1 MCGIAGLVGFG
12 PDGRQNIERMKERM
26 AHRGPDADGTWISE
40 DGSVVLG
47 HQRLAIRDLSA
58 AGAQPFVSASGRS
71 VIVYNGEIY
80 NGAEVKRALAD
91 AGWRGSFRSTCDTE
105 VLIEACEWF
114 GVERTL
120 KLCRGMFAFGLCDLE
135 HGTLTLARDRAGE
148 KPLYYGCVTNPD
160 GKAAFVFASDLGSIA
175 AIEGFSAP
183 IDRGVLDIYFE
194 HGYIPAPYTIYEGI
208 RKLVPG
214 TILTVKLAEQ
224 GIAAENPGTQS
235 GMHTSRASEGD
246 QVSRAAGCGG
256 RRLPETAEEWE
267 RHFSVQTYWSMR
279 EAALRGREHPFTGS
293 FSEASQE
300 LERRLREAIRGQ
312 SEADVPL
319 GAFLSAGIDSSTIV
333 ALMQTQSERPVRTFT
348 IGMEDP
354 AYNEADAAARIARH
368 LGTEHTELRIS
379 EKDAKSVIPLLPEM
393 FAEPF
398 ADSSQIPTYLVS
410 RLTRQY
416 VTVSLSGDA
425 GDELFCGYT
434 TYASAER
441 VWRRCQRIPRLL
453 RRAGG
458 SIVLHSPL
466 RRFHALAVESRLL
479 AADCPEDIY
488 RLSFRT
494 DARTAAIALE
504 HPGYPYAY
512 TNEGRDELG
521 EVNRDIMLMDA
532 EMYLPDDI
540 LVKVDRTSMAVS
552 LESRVPMLDRDVC
565 EFAWTL
571 PIGYLR
577 AEHPS
582 RADGTVDARGN
593 RLGKLVLRDIL
604 YRYVPRE
611 LADQPK
617 KGFAVPL
624 ARWLREPE
632 LRQWAEALLSPE
644 RIRREGYL
652 DAEVVSSLWNEYTEG
667 GVWRAQ
673 IWYIL
678 MFEAWLE
685 SVRQ

>member
-160 GKAAFVFASDLGSIA
+160 GKAAFAFASDLGSIA

-183 IDRGVLDIYFE
+183 IDRGVLGIYFE
-194 HGYIPAPYTIYEGI
+194 HGSIPAPYTIYEGI

-466 RRFHALAVESRLL
+466 RRFPALAVESRLL

-540 LVKVDRTSMAVS
+540 LAKVDRTSMAVS

-565 EFAWTL
+565 EFAWAL

-611 LADQPK
+611 LVDQPK

>member
-12 PDGRQNIERMKERM
+12 PDGRQNIERMKARM
-26 AHRGPDADGTWISE
+26 AHRGPDADGTWVSE

-80 NGAEVKRALAD
+80 NGDEVKRALAD

-105 VLIEACEWF
+105 VLIEACEWL

-120 KLCRGMFAFGLCDLE
+120 KLCRGMFAFGLFDLE

-160 GKAAFVFASDLGSIA
+160 GKAAFAFASDLGSIA

-183 IDRGVLDIYFE
+183 VDRGVLDIYFE
-194 HGYIPAPYTIYEGI
+194 HGYIPAPYSIYEGI

-214 TILTVKLAEQ
+214 TILTVKLGAK
-224 GIAAENPGTQS
+224 GSAAGNPG
-235 GMHTSRASEGD
+235 
-246 QVSRAAGCGG
+246 
-256 RRLPETAEEWE
+256 TAEEWE
-267 RHFSVQTYWSMR
+267 RCSSVRAYWSMR
-279 EAALRGREHPFTGS
+279 ETALCGREHPFEGS

-379 EKDAKSVIPLLPEM
+379 EKDAKSVIPLLPKM

-458 SIVLHSPL
+458 GLVLHSPL
-466 RRFHALAVESRLL
+466 RRFPALAVESRLL

-494 DARTAAIALE
+494 DERTAGIALE

-512 TNEGRDELG
+512 TVTGRDELG

-565 EFAWTL
+565 EFAWAL
-571 PIGYLR
+571 SIGYLR

-611 LADQPK
+611 LVDQPK

-652 DAEVVSSLWNEYTEG
+652 DAEVVSSLWNEYTES
-667 GVWRAQ
+667 GVWRVQ

-685 SVRQ
+685 SVRR

>member
-12 PDGRQNIERMKERM
+12 PDGRQNIERMKARM
-26 AHRGPDADGTWISE
+26 AHRGPDADGTWVSE
-40 DGSVVLG
+40 DGGVVLG

-80 NGAEVKRALAD
+80 NGDEVKRALAD

-105 VLIEACEWF
+105 VLIEACEWL

-120 KLCRGMFAFGLCDLE
+120 KLCRGMFAFGLFDLE

-148 KPLYYGCVTNPD
+148 KPLYYGCVTNPE
-160 GKAAFVFASDLGSIA
+160 GKAAFAFASDLGSIA

-183 IDRGVLDIYFE
+183 VDRGVLDIYFE
-194 HGYIPAPYTIYEGI
+194 HGYIPAPYSIYEGI

-214 TILTVKLAEQ
+214 TILTVKLGAK
-224 GIAAENPGTQS
+224 GSAAGNPG
-235 GMHTSRASEGD
+235 
-246 QVSRAAGCGG
+246 
-256 RRLPETAEEWE
+256 TAEEWE
-267 RHFSVQTYWSMR
+267 RCSSVRAYWSMR
-279 EAALRGREHPFTGS
+279 ETALCGREHPFEGS

-333 ALMQTQSERPVRTFT
+333 ALMQTQSEWPVRTFT

-458 SIVLHSPL
+458 GLVLHSPL
-466 RRFHALAVESRLL
+466 RRFPALAVESRLL

-494 DARTAAIALE
+494 DERTAGIALE

-512 TNEGRDELG
+512 TVTGQDELG

-532 EMYLPDDI
+532 AMYLPDDI

-571 PIGYLR
+571 PISYLR

-611 LADQPK
+611 LVDQPK

-652 DAEVVSSLWNEYTEG
+652 DAEVVSSLWNEYTES

-685 SVRQ
+685 SVRR

>member
-12 PDGRQNIERMKERM
+12 PDGRQNIERMKARM
-26 AHRGPDADGTWISE
+26 AHRGPDADGTWVSE
-40 DGSVVLG
+40 DGGVVLG

-80 NGAEVKRALAD
+80 NGDEVKRALAD

-105 VLIEACEWF
+105 VLIEACEWL

-120 KLCRGMFAFGLCDLE
+120 KLCRGMFAFGLFDLE

-148 KPLYYGCVTNPD
+148 KPLYYGCVTNPE
-160 GKAAFVFASDLGSIA
+160 GKAAFAFASDLGSIA

-183 IDRGVLDIYFE
+183 VDRGVLDIYFE
-194 HGYIPAPYTIYEGI
+194 HGYIPAPYSIYEGI

-214 TILTVKLAEQ
+214 TILTVKLGAK
-224 GIAAENPGTQS
+224 GSAAGNPG
-235 GMHTSRASEGD
+235 
-246 QVSRAAGCGG
+246 
-256 RRLPETAEEWE
+256 TAEEWE
-267 RHFSVQTYWSMR
+267 RCSSVRAYWSMR
-279 EAALRGREHPFTGS
+279 ETALCGREHPFEGS

-368 LGTEHTELRIS
+368 LGTEHTELKIS
-379 EKDAKSVIPLLPEM
+379 EKDAKSVIPLLPKM

-458 SIVLHSPL
+458 GLVLHSPL
-466 RRFHALAVESRLL
+466 RRFPALAVESRLL

-494 DARTAAIALE
+494 DERTAGIALE

-512 TNEGRDELG
+512 TVTGRDELG

-611 LADQPK
+611 LVDQPK

-652 DAEVVSSLWNEYTEG
+652 DAEVVSSLWNEYTES
-667 GVWRAQ
+667 GVWRVQ

-685 SVRQ
+685 SVRR

>member
-12 PDGRQNIERMKERM
+12 PDGRQNIERMKARM
-26 AHRGPDADGTWISE
+26 AHRGPDADGTWVSE

-80 NGAEVKRALAD
+80 NGDEVKRALAD
-91 AGWRGSFRSTCDTE
+91 AGWRGSFCSTCDTE
-105 VLIEACEWF
+105 VLIEACEWL

-120 KLCRGMFAFGLCDLE
+120 KLCRGMFAFGLFDLE

-148 KPLYYGCVTNPD
+148 KPLYYGCVTNPE
-160 GKAAFVFASDLGSIA
+160 GKAAFAFASDLGSIA

-183 IDRGVLDIYFE
+183 VDRGVLDIYFE
-194 HGYIPAPYTIYEGI
+194 HGYIPAPYSIYEGI

-214 TILTVKLAEQ
+214 TILTVKLGAQ
-224 GIAAENPGTQS
+224 GS
-235 GMHTSRASEGD
+235 
-246 QVSRAAGCGG
+246 AAGN
-256 RRLPETAEEWE
+256 PETAEEWE
-267 RHFSVQTYWSMR
+267 RRSSVKTYWSMR
-279 EAALRGREHPFTGS
+279 ETALCGREHPFEGS

-368 LGTEHTELRIS
+368 LGTEHTELKIS
-379 EKDAKSVIPLLPEM
+379 EKDAKSVIPLLPKM

-466 RRFHALAVESRLL
+466 RRFPALAVESRLL

-494 DARTAAIALE
+494 DERTAGIALE

-512 TNEGRDELG
+512 TVTGRDELG

-540 LVKVDRTSMAVS
+540 LAKVDRTSMAVS

-565 EFAWTL
+565 EFAWAL
-571 PIGYLR
+571 SIGYLR

>member
-12 PDGRQNIERMKERM
+12 PDGRQNIERMKARM
-26 AHRGPDADGTWISE
+26 AHRGPDADGTWVSE
-40 DGSVVLG
+40 DGGVVLG

-80 NGAEVKRALAD
+80 NGDEVKRALAD

-105 VLIEACEWF
+105 VLIEACEWL

-120 KLCRGMFAFGLCDLE
+120 KLCRGMFAFGLFDLE

-148 KPLYYGCVTNPD
+148 KPLYYGCVTNPE
-160 GKAAFVFASDLGSIA
+160 GKAAFAFASDLGSIA

-183 IDRGVLDIYFE
+183 VDRGVLDIYFE
-194 HGYIPAPYTIYEGI
+194 HGYIPAPYSIYEGI

-214 TILTVKLAEQ
+214 TILTVKLGAK
-224 GIAAENPGTQS
+224 GSAAGNPG
-235 GMHTSRASEGD
+235 
-246 QVSRAAGCGG
+246 
-256 RRLPETAEEWE
+256 TAEEWE
-267 RHFSVQTYWSMR
+267 RCSSVRAYWSMR
-279 EAALRGREHPFTGS
+279 ETALCGREHPFEGS

-379 EKDAKSVIPLLPEM
+379 EKDAKSVIPLLPKM

-458 SIVLHSPL
+458 GLVLHSPL
-466 RRFHALAVESRLL
+466 RRFPALAVESRLL

-494 DARTAAIALE
+494 DERTAGIALE

-512 TNEGRDELG
+512 TVTSRDELG

-611 LADQPK
+611 LVDQPK

-652 DAEVVSSLWNEYTEG
+652 DAEVVSSLWNEYTES
-667 GVWRAQ
+667 GVWRVQ

-685 SVRQ
+685 SVRR

>member
-12 PDGRQNIERMKERM
+12 PDGRQNIERMKARM
-26 AHRGPDADGTWISE
+26 AHRGPDADGTWVSE

-80 NGAEVKRALAD
+80 NGDEVKRALAD

-105 VLIEACEWF
+105 VLIEACEWL

-120 KLCRGMFAFGLCDLE
+120 KLCRGMFAFGLFDLE

-148 KPLYYGCVTNPD
+148 KPLYYGCVTNPE
-160 GKAAFVFASDLGSIA
+160 GKAAFAFASDLGSIA

-183 IDRGVLDIYFE
+183 VDRGVLDIYFE
-194 HGYIPAPYTIYEGI
+194 HGYIPAPYSIYEGI

-214 TILTVKLAEQ
+214 TILTVKLGAK
-224 GIAAENPGTQS
+224 GSAAGNPG
-235 GMHTSRASEGD
+235 
-246 QVSRAAGCGG
+246 
-256 RRLPETAEEWE
+256 TAEEWE
-267 RHFSVQTYWSMR
+267 RCSSVRAYWSMR
-279 EAALRGREHPFTGS
+279 ETALCGREHPFEGS

-379 EKDAKSVIPLLPEM
+379 EKDAKSVIPLLPKM

-466 RRFHALAVESRLL
+466 RRFPALAVESRLL
-479 AADCPEDIY
+479 AADCPEAIY

-494 DARTAAIALE
+494 DERTAGIALE

-512 TNEGRDELG
+512 TVTSRDELG

-611 LADQPK
+611 LVDQPK

-652 DAEVVSSLWNEYTEG
+652 DAEVVSSLWNEYTES

-685 SVRQ
+685 SVRR

>member
-12 PDGRQNIERMKERM
+12 PDGRQNIERMKARM
-26 AHRGPDADGTWISE
+26 AHRGPDADGTWVSE

-80 NGAEVKRALAD
+80 NGDEVKRALAD

-105 VLIEACEWF
+105 VLIEACEWL

-120 KLCRGMFAFGLCDLE
+120 KLCRGMFAFGLFDLE

-160 GKAAFVFASDLGSIA
+160 GKAAFAFASDLGSIA

-183 IDRGVLDIYFE
+183 VDRGVLDIYFE
-194 HGYIPAPYTIYEGI
+194 HGYIPAPYSIYEGI

-214 TILTVKLAEQ
+214 TILTVKLGAK
-224 GIAAENPGTQS
+224 GSAAGNPG
-235 GMHTSRASEGD
+235 
-246 QVSRAAGCGG
+246 
-256 RRLPETAEEWE
+256 TAEEWE
-267 RHFSVQTYWSMR
+267 RCSSVRAYWSMR
-279 EAALRGREHPFTGS
+279 ETALRGREHPFEGS

-458 SIVLHSPL
+458 GLVLHSPL

-494 DARTAAIALE
+494 DERTAGIALE

-512 TNEGRDELG
+512 TVTGRDELG

-611 LADQPK
+611 LVDQPK

-652 DAEVVSSLWNEYTEG
+652 DAEVVSSLWNEYTES

-685 SVRQ
+685 SVRR

>member
-12 PDGRQNIERMKERM
+12 PDGRQNIERMKARM
-26 AHRGPDADGTWISE
+26 AHRGPDADGTWVSE

-80 NGAEVKRALAD
+80 NGDEVKRALAD

-105 VLIEACEWF
+105 VLIEACEWL

-120 KLCRGMFAFGLCDLE
+120 KLCRGMFAFGLFDLE
-135 HGTLTLARDRAGE
+135 QGTLTLARDRAGE
-148 KPLYYGCVTNPD
+148 KPLYYGCVTNPE
-160 GKAAFVFASDLGSIA
+160 GKAAFAFASDLGSIA

-183 IDRGVLDIYFE
+183 VDRGVLDIYFE
-194 HGYIPAPYTIYEGI
+194 HGYIPAPYSIYEGI

-214 TILTVKLAEQ
+214 TILTVKLGAQ
-224 GIAAENPGTQS
+224 GS
-235 GMHTSRASEGD
+235 
-246 QVSRAAGCGG
+246 AAGN
-256 RRLPETAEEWE
+256 PETAEEWE
-267 RHFSVQTYWSMR
+267 RRSSVRTYWSMR
-279 EAALRGREHPFTGS
+279 EAALRGREHPFEGS

-368 LGTEHTELRIS
+368 LGTEHTELKIS
-379 EKDAKSVIPLLPEM
+379 EKDAKSVIPLLPKM

-466 RRFHALAVESRLL
+466 RRFPALAVESRLL

-532 EMYLPDDI
+532 DMYLPDDI

-571 PIGYLR
+571 PISYLR

-611 LADQPK
+611 LVDQPK

-652 DAEVVSSLWNEYTEG
+652 DAEVVSSLWNEYTES

-685 SVRQ
+685 SVRR

>member
-12 PDGRQNIERMKERM
+12 PDGRQNIERMKARM
-26 AHRGPDADGTWISE
+26 AHRGPDADGTWVSE
-40 DGSVVLG
+40 DGGVVLG

-58 AGAQPFVSASGRS
+58 AGAQPFVSASVRS

-80 NGAEVKRALAD
+80 NGDEVKRALAD

-105 VLIEACEWF
+105 VLIEACEWL

-120 KLCRGMFAFGLCDLE
+120 KLCRGMFAFGLFDLE

-148 KPLYYGCVTNPD
+148 KPLYYGCVTNPE
-160 GKAAFVFASDLGSIA
+160 GKAAFAFASDLGSIA

-183 IDRGVLDIYFE
+183 VDRGVLDIYFE
-194 HGYIPAPYTIYEGI
+194 HGYIPAPYSIYEGI

-214 TILTVKLAEQ
+214 TILTVKLGAK
-224 GIAAENPGTQS
+224 GSAAGNPG
-235 GMHTSRASEGD
+235 
-246 QVSRAAGCGG
+246 
-256 RRLPETAEEWE
+256 TAEEWE
-267 RHFSVQTYWSMR
+267 RCSSVRAYWSMR
-279 EAALRGREHPFTGS
+279 ETALCGREHPFEGS

-458 SIVLHSPL
+458 GLVLHSPL
-466 RRFHALAVESRLL
+466 RRFPALAVESRLL

-494 DARTAAIALE
+494 DERTAGIALE

-512 TNEGRDELG
+512 TVTGQDELG

-571 PIGYLR
+571 PISYLR

-604 YRYVPRE
+604 
-611 LADQPK
+611 
-617 KGFAVPL
+617 
-624 ARWLREPE
+624 
-632 LRQWAEALLSPE
+632 
-644 RIRREGYL
+644 
-652 DAEVVSSLWNEYTEG
+652 
-667 GVWRAQ
+667 
-673 IWYIL
+673 
-678 MFEAWLE
+678 
-685 SVRQ
+685 

>member
-12 PDGRQNIERMKERM
+12 PDGRQNIERMKARM
-26 AHRGPDADGTWISE
+26 AHRGPDADGTWVSE
-40 DGSVVLG
+40 DGGVVLG

-80 NGAEVKRALAD
+80 NGDEVKRALAD

-105 VLIEACEWF
+105 VLIEACEWL

-120 KLCRGMFAFGLCDLE
+120 KLCRGMFAFGLFDLE

-160 GKAAFVFASDLGSIA
+160 GKAAFAFASDLGSIA

-183 IDRGVLDIYFE
+183 VDRGVLDIYFE
-194 HGYIPAPYTIYEGI
+194 HGYIPAPYSIYEGI

-214 TILTVKLAEQ
+214 TILTVKLGAK
-224 GIAAENPGTQS
+224 GSAAGNPG
-235 GMHTSRASEGD
+235 
-246 QVSRAAGCGG
+246 
-256 RRLPETAEEWE
+256 TAEEWE
-267 RHFSVQTYWSMR
+267 RCSSVRAYWSMR
-279 EAALRGREHPFTGS
+279 ETALCGREHPFEGS

-379 EKDAKSVIPLLPEM
+379 EKDAKSVIPLLPKM

-458 SIVLHSPL
+458 GLVLHSTL
-466 RRFHALAVESRLL
+466 RRFPALAVESRLL

-494 DARTAAIALE
+494 DERTAGIALE

-512 TNEGRDELG
+512 TVTGRDELG

-611 LADQPK
+611 LVDQPK

-652 DAEVVSSLWNEYTEG
+652 DAEVVSSLWNEYTES
-667 GVWRAQ
+667 GVWRVQ

-685 SVRQ
+685 SVRR

>member
-183 IDRGVLDIYFE
+183 IDRGVLGIYFE

-540 LVKVDRTSMAVS
+540 LAKVDRTSMAVS

-565 EFAWTL
+565 EFAWAL

-632 LRQWAEALLSPE
+632 LRPWAEALLSPE

>member
-1 MCGIAGLVGFG
+1 M
-12 PDGRQNIERMKERM
+12 
-26 AHRGPDADGTWISE
+26 
-40 DGSVVLG
+40 
-47 HQRLAIRDLSA
+47 
-58 AGAQPFVSASGRS
+58 
-71 VIVYNGEIY
+71 
-80 NGAEVKRALAD
+80 
-91 AGWRGSFRSTCDTE
+91 
-105 VLIEACEWF
+105 
-114 GVERTL
+114 
-120 KLCRGMFAFGLCDLE
+120 
-135 HGTLTLARDRAGE
+135 
-148 KPLYYGCVTNPD
+148 
-160 GKAAFVFASDLGSIA
+160 
-175 AIEGFSAP
+175 
-183 IDRGVLDIYFE
+183 LDIYFE
-194 HGYIPAPYTIYEGI
+194 HGYIPAPYSIYEGI

-214 TILTVKLAEQ
+214 TILTVKLGAK
-224 GIAAENPGTQS
+224 GSAAGNPG
-235 GMHTSRASEGD
+235 
-246 QVSRAAGCGG
+246 
-256 RRLPETAEEWE
+256 TAEEWE
-267 RHFSVQTYWSMR
+267 RCSSVRAYWSMR
-279 EAALRGREHPFTGS
+279 ETALCGREHPFEGS

-379 EKDAKSVIPLLPEM
+379 EKDAKSVIPLLPKM

-458 SIVLHSPL
+458 GLVLHSPL
-466 RRFHALAVESRLL
+466 RRFPALAVESRLL

-494 DARTAAIALE
+494 DERTAGIALE

-512 TNEGRDELG
+512 TVTGRDELG

-611 LADQPK
+611 LVDQPK

-652 DAEVVSSLWNEYTEG
+652 DAEVVSSLWNEYTES

-685 SVRQ
+685 SVRR

>member
-540 LVKVDRTSMAVS
+540 LAKVDRTSMAVS

-565 EFAWTL
+565 EFAWAL
-571 PIGYLR
+571 SIGYLR

-652 DAEVVSSLWNEYTEG
+652 DAEVVSSLWNEYTES

-685 SVRQ
+685 SVRR

>member
-12 PDGRQNIERMKERM
+12 PDGRQNIERMKARM
-26 AHRGPDADGTWISE
+26 AHRGPDADGTWVSE
-40 DGSVVLG
+40 DGGVVLG

-80 NGAEVKRALAD
+80 NGDEVKRALAD

-105 VLIEACEWF
+105 VLIEACEWL

-120 KLCRGMFAFGLCDLE
+120 KLCRGMFAFGLFDLE

-160 GKAAFVFASDLGSIA
+160 GKAAFAFASDLGSIA

-183 IDRGVLDIYFE
+183 VDRGVLDIYFE
-194 HGYIPAPYTIYEGI
+194 HGYIPAPYSIYEGI

-214 TILTVKLAEQ
+214 TILTVKLGAK
-224 GIAAENPGTQS
+224 GSAAGNPG
-235 GMHTSRASEGD
+235 
-246 QVSRAAGCGG
+246 
-256 RRLPETAEEWE
+256 TAEEWE
-267 RHFSVQTYWSMR
+267 RCSSVRAYWSMR
-279 EAALRGREHPFTGS
+279 ETALCGREHPFEGS

-379 EKDAKSVIPLLPEM
+379 EKDAKSVIPLLPKM

-458 SIVLHSPL
+458 GLVLHSPL
-466 RRFHALAVESRLL
+466 RRFPALAVESRLL

-494 DARTAAIALE
+494 DERTAGIAL
-504 HPGYPYAY
+504 
-512 TNEGRDELG
+512 EGRDELG

-571 PIGYLR
+571 PISYLR

-611 LADQPK
+611 LVDQPK

-652 DAEVVSSLWNEYTEG
+652 DAEVVSSLWNEYTES
-667 GVWRAQ
+667 GVWRVQ

-685 SVRQ
+685 SVRR

>member
-12 PDGRQNIERMKERM
+12 PDGRQNIERMKARM
-26 AHRGPDADGTWISE
+26 AHRGPDADGTWVSE
-40 DGSVVLG
+40 DGGVVLG

-80 NGAEVKRALAD
+80 NGDEVKRALAD
-91 AGWRGSFRSTCDTE
+91 AGWRGSFCSTCDTE
-105 VLIEACEWF
+105 VLIEACEWL

-120 KLCRGMFAFGLCDLE
+120 KLCRGMFAFGLFDLE

-148 KPLYYGCVTNPD
+148 KPLYYGCVTNPE
-160 GKAAFVFASDLGSIA
+160 GKAAFAFASDLGSIA

-183 IDRGVLDIYFE
+183 VDRGVLDIYFE
-194 HGYIPAPYTIYEGI
+194 HGYIPAPYSIYEGI

-214 TILTVKLAEQ
+214 TILTVKLGAQ
-224 GIAAENPGTQS
+224 GS
-235 GMHTSRASEGD
+235 
-246 QVSRAAGCGG
+246 AAGN
-256 RRLPETAEEWE
+256 PETAEEWE
-267 RHFSVQTYWSMR
+267 RRSSVRTYWSMR
-279 EAALRGREHPFTGS
+279 EAALRGREHPFEGS

-368 LGTEHTELRIS
+368 LGTEHTELKIS
-379 EKDAKSVIPLLPEM
+379 EKDAKSVIPLLPKM

-466 RRFHALAVESRLL
+466 RRFPALAVESRLL

-494 DARTAAIALE
+494 DERTAGIALE

-512 TNEGRDELG
+512 TVTSRDELG

-532 EMYLPDDI
+532 DMYLPDDI

-565 EFAWTL
+565 EFAWAL

-611 LADQPK
+611 LVDQPK

>member
-12 PDGRQNIERMKERM
+12 PDGRQNIERMKARM
-26 AHRGPDADGTWISE
+26 AHRGPDADGTWVSE
-40 DGSVVLG
+40 DGGVVLG

-80 NGAEVKRALAD
+80 NGDEVKRALAD

-105 VLIEACEWF
+105 VLIEACEWL

-120 KLCRGMFAFGLCDLE
+120 KLCRGMFAFGLFDLE

-160 GKAAFVFASDLGSIA
+160 GKAAFAFASDLGSIA

-183 IDRGVLDIYFE
+183 VDRGVLDIYFE
-194 HGYIPAPYTIYEGI
+194 HGYIPAPYSIYEGI

-214 TILTVKLAEQ
+214 TILTVKLGAK
-224 GIAAENPGTQS
+224 GSAAGNPG
-235 GMHTSRASEGD
+235 
-246 QVSRAAGCGG
+246 
-256 RRLPETAEEWE
+256 TAEEWE
-267 RHFSVQTYWSMR
+267 RCSSVRAYWSMR
-279 EAALRGREHPFTGS
+279 ETALCGREHPFEGS

-379 EKDAKSVIPLLPEM
+379 EKDAKSVIPLLPKM

-458 SIVLHSPL
+458 GLVLHSPL
-466 RRFHALAVESRLL
+466 RRFPALAVESRLL

-494 DARTAAIALE
+494 DERTAGIALE

-512 TNEGRDELG
+512 TVTGQDELG

-532 EMYLPDDI
+532 DMYLPDDI

-571 PIGYLR
+571 PISYLR

-611 LADQPK
+611 LVDQPK

-652 DAEVVSSLWNEYTEG
+652 DAEVVSSLWNEYTES

-685 SVRQ
+685 SVRR

>member
-12 PDGRQNIERMKERM
+12 PDGRQNIERMKARM
-26 AHRGPDADGTWISE
+26 AHRGPDADGTWVSE

-160 GKAAFVFASDLGSIA
+160 GKAAFAFASDLGSIA

-246 QVSRAAGCGG
+246 QVSRAAGCGE

-300 LERRLREAIRGQ
+300 LERRLREVIRGQ

-540 LVKVDRTSMAVS
+540 LAKVDRTSMAVS

-565 EFAWTL
+565 EFAWAL

>member
-12 PDGRQNIERMKERM
+12 PDGRQNIERMKARM
-26 AHRGPDADGTWISE
+26 AHRGPDADGTWVSE

-80 NGAEVKRALAD
+80 NGDEVKRALAD

-105 VLIEACEWF
+105 VLIEACEWL

-120 KLCRGMFAFGLCDLE
+120 KLCRGMFAFGLFDLE
-135 HGTLTLARDRAGE
+135 QGTLTLARDRAGE

-183 IDRGVLDIYFE
+183 VDRGVLDIYFE
-194 HGYIPAPYTIYEGI
+194 HGYIPAPYSIYEGI

-214 TILTVKLAEQ
+214 TILTVKLGAQ
-224 GIAAENPGTQS
+224 GS
-235 GMHTSRASEGD
+235 
-246 QVSRAAGCGG
+246 AAGN
-256 RRLPETAEEWE
+256 PETAEEWE
-267 RHFSVQTYWSMR
+267 RRSSVKTYWSMR
-279 EAALRGREHPFTGS
+279 EAALRGREHPFEGS

-379 EKDAKSVIPLLPEM
+379 EKDAKSVIPLLPKM

-458 SIVLHSPL
+458 GLVLHSPL
-466 RRFHALAVESRLL
+466 RRFPAL

-494 DARTAAIALE
+494 DERTAGIALE

-512 TNEGRDELG
+512 TVTGQDELG

-532 EMYLPDDI
+532 DMYLPDDI

-552 LESRVPMLDRDVC
+552 LESRVPMLDRDV
-565 EFAWTL
+565 L
-571 PIGYLR
+571 
-577 AEHPS
+577 S
-582 RADGTVDARGN
+582 ARG
-593 RLGKLVLRDIL
+593 
-604 YRYVPRE
+604 
-611 LADQPK
+611 ASQP
-617 KGFAVPL
+617 
-624 ARWLREPE
+624 
-632 LRQWAEALLSPE
+632 
-644 RIRREGYL
+644 
-652 DAEVVSSLWNEYTEG
+652 G
-667 GVWRAQ
+667 GRHG
-673 IWYIL
+673 
-678 MFEAWLE
+678 
-685 SVRQ
+685 

>member
-12 PDGRQNIERMKERM
+12 PDGRQNIERMKARM
-26 AHRGPDADGTWISE
+26 AHRGPDADGTWVSE
-40 DGSVVLG
+40 DGGVVLG

-80 NGAEVKRALAD
+80 NGDEVKRALAD

-105 VLIEACEWF
+105 VLIEACEWL

-120 KLCRGMFAFGLCDLE
+120 KLCRGMFAFGLFDLE
-135 HGTLTLARDRAGE
+135 QGTLTLARDRAGE

-160 GKAAFVFASDLGSIA
+160 GKAAFAFASDLGSIA

-183 IDRGVLDIYFE
+183 VDRGVLDIYFE
-194 HGYIPAPYTIYEGI
+194 HGYIPAPYSIYEGI

-214 TILTVKLAEQ
+214 TILTVKLGAK
-224 GIAAENPGTQS
+224 GSAAGNPG
-235 GMHTSRASEGD
+235 
-246 QVSRAAGCGG
+246 
-256 RRLPETAEEWE
+256 TAEEWE
-267 RHFSVQTYWSMR
+267 RCSSVRAYWSMR
-279 EAALRGREHPFTGS
+279 ETALCGREHPFEGS

-379 EKDAKSVIPLLPEM
+379 EKDAKSVIPLLPKM

-458 SIVLHSPL
+458 GLVLHSPL
-466 RRFHALAVESRLL
+466 RRFPALAVESRLL

-494 DARTAAIALE
+494 DERTAGIALE

-512 TNEGRDELG
+512 TVTGRDELG

-611 LADQPK
+611 LVDQPK

-652 DAEVVSSLWNEYTEG
+652 DAEVVSSLWNEYTES
-667 GVWRAQ
+667 GVWRVQ

-685 SVRQ
+685 SVRR

>member
-565 EFAWTL
+565 EFAWAL
-571 PIGYLR
+571 SIGYLR

-611 LADQPK
+611 LVDQPK

>member
-12 PDGRQNIERMKERM
+12 PDGRQNIERMKARM
-26 AHRGPDADGTWISE
+26 AHRGPDADGTWVSE

-80 NGAEVKRALAD
+80 NGDEVKRALAD

-105 VLIEACEWF
+105 VLIEACEWL

-120 KLCRGMFAFGLCDLE
+120 KLCRGMFAFGLFDLE
-135 HGTLTLARDRAGE
+135 QGTLTLARDRAGE

-183 IDRGVLDIYFE
+183 VDRGVLDIYFE
-194 HGYIPAPYTIYEGI
+194 HGYIPAPYSIYEGI

-214 TILTVKLAEQ
+214 TILTVKLGAQ
-224 GIAAENPGTQS
+224 GS
-235 GMHTSRASEGD
+235 
-246 QVSRAAGCGG
+246 AAGN
-256 RRLPETAEEWE
+256 PETAEEWE

-540 LVKVDRTSMAVS
+540 LAKVDRTSMAVS

-611 LADQPK
+611 LVDQPK

-652 DAEVVSSLWNEYTEG
+652 DAEVVSSLWNEYTES

-685 SVRQ
+685 SVRR

>member
-12 PDGRQNIERMKERM
+12 PDGRQNIERMKARM
-26 AHRGPDADGTWISE
+26 AHRGPDADGTWVSE
-40 DGSVVLG
+40 DGGVVLG

-80 NGAEVKRALAD
+80 NGDEVKRALAD

-105 VLIEACEWF
+105 VLIEACEWL

-120 KLCRGMFAFGLCDLE
+120 KLCRGMFAFGLFDLE

-160 GKAAFVFASDLGSIA
+160 GKAAFAFASDLGSIA

-183 IDRGVLDIYFE
+183 VDRGVLDIYFE
-194 HGYIPAPYTIYEGI
+194 HGYIPAPYSIYEGI

-214 TILTVKLAEQ
+214 TILTVKLGAK
-224 GIAAENPGTQS
+224 GSAAGNPG
-235 GMHTSRASEGD
+235 
-246 QVSRAAGCGG
+246 
-256 RRLPETAEEWE
+256 TAEEWE
-267 RHFSVQTYWSMR
+267 RCSSVRAYWSMR
-279 EAALRGREHPFTGS
+279 ETALCGREHPFEGS

-379 EKDAKSVIPLLPEM
+379 EKDAKSVIPLLPKM

-466 RRFHALAVESRLL
+466 RRFPALAVESRLL
-479 AADCPEDIY
+479 AADCPEAIY

-494 DARTAAIALE
+494 DERTAGIALE

-512 TNEGRDELG
+512 TVTSRDELG

-532 EMYLPDDI
+532 DMYLPDDI

-611 LADQPK
+611 LVDQPK

-652 DAEVVSSLWNEYTEG
+652 DAEVVSSLWNEYTES

-685 SVRQ
+685 SVRR

>member
-12 PDGRQNIERMKERM
+12 PDGRQNIERMKARM
-26 AHRGPDADGTWISE
+26 AHRGPDADGTWVSE

-80 NGAEVKRALAD
+80 NGDEVKRALAD

-105 VLIEACEWF
+105 VLIEACEWL

-120 KLCRGMFAFGLCDLE
+120 KLCRGMFAFGLFDLE

-160 GKAAFVFASDLGSIA
+160 GKAAFAFASDLGSIA

-183 IDRGVLDIYFE
+183 VDRGVLDIYFE
-194 HGYIPAPYTIYEGI
+194 HGYIPAPYSIYEGI

-214 TILTVKLAEQ
+214 TILTVKLGAK
-224 GIAAENPGTQS
+224 GSAAGNPG
-235 GMHTSRASEGD
+235 
-246 QVSRAAGCGG
+246 
-256 RRLPETAEEWE
+256 TAEEWE
-267 RHFSVQTYWSMR
+267 RCSSVRAYWSMR
-279 EAALRGREHPFTGS
+279 ETALCGREHPFEGS

-368 LGTEHTELRIS
+368 LGTEHTELKIS
-379 EKDAKSVIPLLPEM
+379 EKDAKSVIPLLPKM

-466 RRFHALAVESRLL
+466 RRFPALAVESRLL

-494 DARTAAIALE
+494 DERTAGIALE

-512 TNEGRDELG
+512 TVTGRDELG

-611 LADQPK
+611 LVDQPK

-652 DAEVVSSLWNEYTEG
+652 DAEVVSSLWNEYTES
-667 GVWRAQ
+667 GVWRVQ

-685 SVRQ
+685 SVRR

>member
-1 MCGIAGLVGFG
+1 MRRKKGGAALVMVLMGLALVLILT
-12 PDGRQNIERMKERM
+12 RR
-26 AHRGPDADGTWISE
+26 WS
-40 DGSVVLG
+40 GSSTRESVAPEETLPP
-47 HQRLAIRDLSA
+47 A
-58 AGAQPFVSASGRS
+58 AAQEQTAPAEEPAQPAEPEHRHVWDGESGICLSCGYACPHERHDAETT
-71 VIVYNGEIY
+71 VCLQCGVLCRHHFGTAALCDGCGMAAPLYTEDLPERYFAPAEHPGQVQHKTVTDD
-80 NGAEVKRALAD
+80 NGAEHRIAVWLPYDYNANGKYNLLLAIHGD
-91 AGWRGSFRSTCDTE
+91 NGSCDDWMEKEKTT
-105 VLIEACEWF
+105 A
-114 GVERTL
+114 R
-120 KLCRGMFAFGLCDLE
+120 
-135 HGTLTLARDRAGE
+135 GTLQMRW
-148 KPLYYGCVTNPD
+148 LYD
-160 GKAAFVFASDLGSIA
+160 
-175 AIEGFSAP
+175 
-183 IDRGVLDIYFE
+183 
-194 HGYIPAPYTIYEGI
+194 H
-208 RKLVPG
+208 
-214 TILTVKLAEQ
+214 LTEERLCEPFIV
-224 GIAAENPGTQS
+224 
-235 GMHTSRASEGD
+235 
-246 QVSRAAGCGG
+246 VSMDN
-256 RRLPETAEEWE
+256 T
-267 RHFSVQTYWSMR
+267 
-279 EAALRGREHPFTGS
+279 
-293 FSEASQE
+293 
-300 LERRLREAIRGQ
+300 
-312 SEADVPL
+312 
-319 GAFLSAGIDSSTIV
+319 
-333 ALMQTQSERPVRTFT
+333 
-348 IGMEDP
+348 GMEDP

-458 SIVLHSPL
+458 GLVLHSPL

-494 DARTAAIALE
+494 DERTAGIALE

-512 TNEGRDELG
+512 TVTSRDELG

-532 EMYLPDDI
+532 DMYLPDDI

-565 EFAWTL
+565 EFAWAL

-611 LADQPK
+611 LVDQPK

-652 DAEVVSSLWNEYTEG
+652 DAEVVSSLWNEYTES

-685 SVRQ
+685 SVRR

>member
-12 PDGRQNIERMKERM
+12 PDGRQNIERMKARM
-26 AHRGPDADGTWISE
+26 AHRGPDADGTWVSE
-40 DGSVVLG
+40 DGGVVLG

-80 NGAEVKRALAD
+80 NGDEVKRALAD

-105 VLIEACEWF
+105 VLIEACEWL

-120 KLCRGMFAFGLCDLE
+120 KLCRGMFAFGLFDLE

-160 GKAAFVFASDLGSIA
+160 GKAAFAFASDLGSIA

-183 IDRGVLDIYFE
+183 VDRGVLDIYFE
-194 HGYIPAPYTIYEGI
+194 HGYIPAPYSIYEGI

-214 TILTVKLAEQ
+214 TILTVKLGAK
-224 GIAAENPGTQS
+224 GSAAGNPG
-235 GMHTSRASEGD
+235 
-246 QVSRAAGCGG
+246 
-256 RRLPETAEEWE
+256 TAEEWE
-267 RHFSVQTYWSMR
+267 RCSSVRAYWSMR
-279 EAALRGREHPFTGS
+279 ETALCGREHPFEGS

-379 EKDAKSVIPLLPEM
+379 EKDAKSVIPLLPKM

-458 SIVLHSPL
+458 GLVLHSPL
-466 RRFHALAVESRLL
+466 RRFPALAVESRLL

-494 DARTAAIALE
+494 DERTAGIALE

-512 TNEGRDELG
+512 TVTGRDELG

-565 EFAWTL
+565 EFAWAL

-611 LADQPK
+611 LVDQPK

-652 DAEVVSSLWNEYTEG
+652 DAEVVSSLWNEYTES
-667 GVWRAQ
+667 GVWRVQ

-685 SVRQ
+685 SVRR

>member
-12 PDGRQNIERMKERM
+12 PDGRQNIERMKARM
-26 AHRGPDADGTWISE
+26 AHRGPDADGTWVSE

-80 NGAEVKRALAD
+80 NGDEVKRALAD

-105 VLIEACEWF
+105 VLIEACEWL

-120 KLCRGMFAFGLCDLE
+120 KLCRGMFAFGLFDLE
-135 HGTLTLARDRAGE
+135 QGTLTLARDRAGE
-148 KPLYYGCVTNPD
+148 KPLYYGCVTNPE
-160 GKAAFVFASDLGSIA
+160 GKAAFAFASDLGSIA

-183 IDRGVLDIYFE
+183 VDRGVLDIYFE
-194 HGYIPAPYTIYEGI
+194 HGYIPAPYSIYEGI

-214 TILTVKLAEQ
+214 TILTVKLGAQ
-224 GIAAENPGTQS
+224 GS
-235 GMHTSRASEGD
+235 
-246 QVSRAAGCGG
+246 AAGN
-256 RRLPETAEEWE
+256 PETAEEWE
-267 RHFSVQTYWSMR
+267 RRSSVRTYWSMR
-279 EAALRGREHPFTGS
+279 EAALRGREHPFEGS

-368 LGTEHTELRIS
+368 LGTEHTELKIS
-379 EKDAKSVIPLLPEM
+379 EKDAKSVIPLLPKM

-466 RRFHALAVESRLL
+466 RRFPALAVESRLL

-494 DARTAAIALE
+494 DERTAGIALE

-512 TNEGRDELG
+512 TVTSRDELG

-532 EMYLPDDI
+532 DMYLPDDI

-565 EFAWTL
+565 EFAWAL
-571 PIGYLR
+571 SIGYLR

-611 LADQPK
+611 LVDQPK

-685 SVRQ
+685 SVRR

>member
-12 PDGRQNIERMKERM
+12 RTGRQNIERMKARM
-26 AHRGPDADGTWISE
+26 AHRGPDADGTWLSP
-40 DGSVVLG
+40 DGTVVLG
-47 HQRLAIRDLSA
+47 HQRLSIRDLSP
-58 AGAQPFVSASGRS
+58 AGAQPFVSASGWS

-80 NGAEVKRALAD
+80 NSAEVKRALKD
-91 AGWRGSFRSTCDTE
+91 AGWSGSFRSTCDTE
-105 VLIEACEWF
+105 VLIEACEWL

-120 KLCRGMFAFGLCDLE
+120 GLCRGMFAFGLYDLA

-148 KPLYYGCVTNPD
+148 KPLYYGCIPNPE
-160 GKAAFVFASDLGSIA
+160 GRSAFVFASDPGSIA
-175 AIEGFSAP
+175 ATEGFAQP

-194 HGYIPAPYTIYEGI
+194 HGYIPAPYSIYEGI

-214 TILTVKLAEQ
+214 TILTVDLAEK
-224 GIAAENPGTQS
+224 S
-235 GMHTSRASEGD
+235 
-246 QVSRAAGCGG
+246 
-256 RRLPETAEEWE
+256 LPETAEEWKK
-267 RHFSVQTYWSMR
+267 RSAVQVYWSMR
-279 EAALRGREHPFTGS
+279 ETAQSGREHPFDGS
-293 FSEASQE
+293 REEASRE

-319 GAFLSAGIDSSTIV
+319 GAFLSAGIDSSTVV

-354 AYNEADAAARIARH
+354 AYNEADAAARIAQH
-368 LGTEHTELRIS
+368 LGTDHTELKIS
-379 EKDAKSVIPLLPEM
+379 EKDAKGVIPLLPEM

-441 VWRRCQRIPRLL
+441 VWRRCQRIPRLF
-453 RRAGG
+453 RKCGG
-458 SIVLHSPL
+458 GLVLHSPL
-466 RRFHALAVESRLL
+466 RRVPALAVESRLL

-488 RLSFRT
+488 RRSFLSDPRT
-494 DARTAAIALE
+494 GSIALE

-512 TNEGRDELG
+512 TETGRDELG

-532 EMYLPDDI
+532 RMYLPDDI

-571 PIGYLR
+571 PIDYLR
-577 AEHPS
+577 AAHPS
-582 RADGTVDARGN
+582 REDGTIDARGN

-604 YRYVPRE
+604 YRYVPRK
-611 LADQPK
+611 LVDQPK
-617 KGFAVPL
+617 RGFAVPL

-632 LRQWAEALLSPE
+632 LREWAQALLSPE

-652 DAEVVSSLWNEYTEG
+652 NADVVSSLWNEYTES
-667 GVWRAQ
+667 GVWHQQ

-685 SVRQ
+685 HAGR

>member
-12 PDGRQNIERMKERM
+12 PDGRQNIERMKARM
-26 AHRGPDADGTWISE
+26 AHRGPDADGTWVSE
-40 DGSVVLG
+40 DGGVVLG

-80 NGAEVKRALAD
+80 NGDEVKRALAD

-105 VLIEACEWF
+105 VLIEACEWL

-120 KLCRGMFAFGLCDLE
+120 KLCRGMFAFGLFDLE

-148 KPLYYGCVTNPD
+148 KPLYYGCVTNPE
-160 GKAAFVFASDLGSIA
+160 GKAAFAFASDLGSIA

-183 IDRGVLDIYFE
+183 VDRGVLDIYFE
-194 HGYIPAPYTIYEGI
+194 HGYIPAPYSIYEGI

-214 TILTVKLAEQ
+214 TILTVKLGAK
-224 GIAAENPGTQS
+224 GSAAGNPG
-235 GMHTSRASEGD
+235 
-246 QVSRAAGCGG
+246 
-256 RRLPETAEEWE
+256 TAEEWE
-267 RHFSVQTYWSMR
+267 RCSSVRAYWSMR
-279 EAALRGREHPFTGS
+279 ETALCGREHPFEGS

-379 EKDAKSVIPLLPEM
+379 EKDAKSVIPLLPKM

-458 SIVLHSPL
+458 GLVLHSPL
-466 RRFHALAVESRLL
+466 RRFPALAVESRLL

-494 DARTAAIALE
+494 DERTAGIALE

-512 TNEGRDELG
+512 TVTSRDELG

-532 EMYLPDDI
+532 DMYLPDDI

-571 PIGYLR
+571 PISYLR

-611 LADQPK
+611 LVDQPE

-652 DAEVVSSLWNEYTEG
+652 DAEVVSSLWNEYTES

-685 SVRQ
+685 SVRR

>member
-12 PDGRQNIERMKERM
+12 PDGRQNIERMKARM
-26 AHRGPDADGTWISE
+26 AHRGPDADGTWVSE

-80 NGAEVKRALAD
+80 NGDEVKRALAD
-91 AGWRGSFRSTCDTE
+91 AGWRGSFCSTCDTE
-105 VLIEACEWF
+105 VLIEACEWL

-120 KLCRGMFAFGLCDLE
+120 KLCRGMFAFGLFDLE

-148 KPLYYGCVTNPD
+148 KPLYYGCVTNPE
-160 GKAAFVFASDLGSIA
+160 GKAAFAIASDLGSIA

-183 IDRGVLDIYFE
+183 VDRGVLDIYFE
-194 HGYIPAPYTIYEGI
+194 HGYIPAPYSIYEGI

-214 TILTVKLAEQ
+214 TILTVKLGAQ
-224 GIAAENPGTQS
+224 GS
-235 GMHTSRASEGD
+235 
-246 QVSRAAGCGG
+246 AAGN
-256 RRLPETAEEWE
+256 PETAEEWE
-267 RHFSVQTYWSMR
+267 RRSSVRTYWSMR
-279 EAALRGREHPFTGS
+279 EAALRGREHPFEGS

-368 LGTEHTELRIS
+368 LGTEHTELKIS
-379 EKDAKSVIPLLPEM
+379 EKDAKSVIPLLPKM

-466 RRFHALAVESRLL
+466 RRFPALAVESRLL

-494 DARTAAIALE
+494 DERTAGIALE

-512 TNEGRDELG
+512 TVTSRDELG

-532 EMYLPDDI
+532 DMYLPDDI

-571 PIGYLR
+571 PISYLR

-611 LADQPK
+611 LVDQPK

-652 DAEVVSSLWNEYTEG
+652 DAEVVSSLWNEYTES
-667 GVWRAQ
+667 GVWRVQ

-685 SVRQ
+685 SVRR

>member
-12 PDGRQNIERMKERM
+12 PDGRQNIERMKARM
-26 AHRGPDADGTWISE
+26 AHRGPDADGTWVSE

-80 NGAEVKRALAD
+80 NGDEVKRALAD

-105 VLIEACEWF
+105 VLIEACEWL

-120 KLCRGMFAFGLCDLE
+120 KLCRGMFAFGLFDLE

-148 KPLYYGCVTNPD
+148 KPLYYGCVTNPE
-160 GKAAFVFASDLGSIA
+160 GKAAFAFASDLGSIA

-183 IDRGVLDIYFE
+183 VDRGVLDIYFE
-194 HGYIPAPYTIYEGI
+194 HGYIPAPYSIYEGI

-214 TILTVKLAEQ
+214 TILTVKLGAQ
-224 GIAAENPGTQS
+224 GS
-235 GMHTSRASEGD
+235 
-246 QVSRAAGCGG
+246 AAGN
-256 RRLPETAEEWE
+256 PETAEEWE
-267 RHFSVQTYWSMR
+267 RRSSVRTYWSMR
-279 EAALRGREHPFTGS
+279 EAALRGREHPFEGS

-368 LGTEHTELRIS
+368 LGTEHTELKIS
-379 EKDAKSVIPLLPEM
+379 EKDAKSVIPLLPKM

-466 RRFHALAVESRLL
+466 RRFPALAVESRLL

-512 TNEGRDELG
+512 TVTGQDELG

-532 EMYLPDDI
+532 DMYLPDDI

-571 PIGYLR
+571 PISYLR

-611 LADQPK
+611 LVDQPK

-652 DAEVVSSLWNEYTEG
+652 DAEVVSSLWNEYTES

-685 SVRQ
+685 SVRR

>member
-12 PDGRQNIERMKERM
+12 PDGRQNIERMKARM
-26 AHRGPDADGTWISE
+26 AHRGPDADGTWVSE
-40 DGSVVLG
+40 DGGVVLG

-80 NGAEVKRALAD
+80 NGDEVKRALAD

-105 VLIEACEWF
+105 VLIEACEWL

-120 KLCRGMFAFGLCDLE
+120 KLCRGMFAFGLFDLE
-135 HGTLTLARDRAGE
+135 HGTVTLARDRAGE

-160 GKAAFVFASDLGSIA
+160 GKAAFAFASDLGSIA

-183 IDRGVLDIYFE
+183 VDRGVLDIYFE
-194 HGYIPAPYTIYEGI
+194 HGYIPAPYSIYEGI

-214 TILTVKLAEQ
+214 TILTVKLGAK
-224 GIAAENPGTQS
+224 GSAAGNPG
-235 GMHTSRASEGD
+235 
-246 QVSRAAGCGG
+246 
-256 RRLPETAEEWE
+256 TAEEWE
-267 RHFSVQTYWSMR
+267 RCSSVRAYWSMR
-279 EAALRGREHPFTGS
+279 ETALCGREHPFEGS

-379 EKDAKSVIPLLPEM
+379 EKDAKSVIPLLPKM

-458 SIVLHSPL
+458 GLVLHSPL
-466 RRFHALAVESRLL
+466 RRFPALAVESRLL

-494 DARTAAIALE
+494 DERTAGIALE

-512 TNEGRDELG
+512 TVTGRDELG

-571 PIGYLR
+571 PISYLR

-611 LADQPK
+611 LVDQPK

-652 DAEVVSSLWNEYTEG
+652 DAEVVSSLWNEYTES
-667 GVWRAQ
+667 GVWRVQ

-685 SVRQ
+685 SVRR

>member
-1 MCGIAGLVGFG
+1 
-12 PDGRQNIERMKERM
+12 
-26 AHRGPDADGTWISE
+26 
-40 DGSVVLG
+40 
-47 HQRLAIRDLSA
+47 
-58 AGAQPFVSASGRS
+58 
-71 VIVYNGEIY
+71 
-80 NGAEVKRALAD
+80 
-91 AGWRGSFRSTCDTE
+91 
-105 VLIEACEWF
+105 
-114 GVERTL
+114 
-120 KLCRGMFAFGLCDLE
+120 
-135 HGTLTLARDRAGE
+135 
-148 KPLYYGCVTNPD
+148 
-160 GKAAFVFASDLGSIA
+160 
-175 AIEGFSAP
+175 
-183 IDRGVLDIYFE
+183 
-194 HGYIPAPYTIYEGI
+194 
-208 RKLVPG
+208 
-214 TILTVKLAEQ
+214 
-224 GIAAENPGTQS
+224 
-235 GMHTSRASEGD
+235 
-246 QVSRAAGCGG
+246 
-256 RRLPETAEEWE
+256 
-267 RHFSVQTYWSMR
+267 
-279 EAALRGREHPFTGS
+279 
-293 FSEASQE
+293 
-300 LERRLREAIRGQ
+300 
-312 SEADVPL
+312 
-319 GAFLSAGIDSSTIV
+319 
-333 ALMQTQSERPVRTFT
+333 
-348 IGMEDP
+348 
-354 AYNEADAAARIARH
+354 
-368 LGTEHTELRIS
+368 
-379 EKDAKSVIPLLPEM
+379 M

-458 SIVLHSPL
+458 GLVLHSPL
-466 RRFHALAVESRLL
+466 RRFPALAVESRLL

-540 LVKVDRTSMAVS
+540 LAKVDRTSMAVS

-565 EFAWTL
+565 EFAWAL
-571 PIGYLR
+571 SIGYLR

-652 DAEVVSSLWNEYTEG
+652 DAEVVSSLWNEYTES

-685 SVRQ
+685 SVRR

>member
-12 PDGRQNIERMKERM
+12 PDGRQNIERMKARM
-26 AHRGPDADGTWISE
+26 AHRGPDADGTWVSE

-80 NGAEVKRALAD
+80 NGDEVKRALAD

-105 VLIEACEWF
+105 VLIEACEWL

-120 KLCRGMFAFGLCDLE
+120 KLCRGMFAFGLFDLE
-135 HGTLTLARDRAGE
+135 QGTLTLARDRAGE

-160 GKAAFVFASDLGSIA
+160 GKAAFAFASDLGSIA

-183 IDRGVLDIYFE
+183 VDRGVLDIYFE
-194 HGYIPAPYTIYEGI
+194 HGYIPAPYSIYEGI

-214 TILTVKLAEQ
+214 TILTVKLGAQ
-224 GIAAENPGTQS
+224 GS
-235 GMHTSRASEGD
+235 
-246 QVSRAAGCGG
+246 AAGN
-256 RRLPETAEEWE
+256 PETAEEWE
-267 RHFSVQTYWSMR
+267 RCSSVRAYWSMR
-279 EAALRGREHPFTGS
+279 ETALCGREHPFEGS

-379 EKDAKSVIPLLPEM
+379 EKDAKSVIPLLPKM

-458 SIVLHSPL
+458 GLVLHSPL
-466 RRFHALAVESRLL
+466 RRFPALAVESRLL

-494 DARTAAIALE
+494 DERTAGIALE

-512 TNEGRDELG
+512 TVTGRDELG

-571 PIGYLR
+571 PISYLR

-611 LADQPK
+611 LVDQPK

-652 DAEVVSSLWNEYTEG
+652 DAEVVSSLWNEYTES
-667 GVWRAQ
+667 GVWRVQ

-685 SVRQ
+685 SVRR

>member
-540 LVKVDRTSMAVS
+540 LAKVDRTSMAVS

-565 EFAWTL
+565 EFAWAL

-678 MFEAWLE
+678 MFEARLE

>member
-160 GKAAFVFASDLGSIA
+160 GKAAFAFASDLGSIA

-466 RRFHALAVESRLL
+466 RRFPALAVESRLL

-540 LVKVDRTSMAVS
+540 LAKVDRTSMAVS
-552 LESRVPMLDRDVC
+552 LESRVPMLDRD
-565 EFAWTL
+565 E
-571 PIGYLR
+571 IGR
-577 AEHPS
+577 AH
-582 RADGTVDARGN
+582 V
-593 RLGKLVLRDIL
+593 
-604 YRYVPRE
+604 
-611 LADQPK
+611 
-617 KGFAVPL
+617 
-624 ARWLREPE
+624 
-632 LRQWAEALLSPE
+632 
-644 RIRREGYL
+644 
-652 DAEVVSSLWNEYTEG
+652 
-667 GVWRAQ
+667 
-673 IWYIL
+673 
-678 MFEAWLE
+678 
-685 SVRQ
+685 